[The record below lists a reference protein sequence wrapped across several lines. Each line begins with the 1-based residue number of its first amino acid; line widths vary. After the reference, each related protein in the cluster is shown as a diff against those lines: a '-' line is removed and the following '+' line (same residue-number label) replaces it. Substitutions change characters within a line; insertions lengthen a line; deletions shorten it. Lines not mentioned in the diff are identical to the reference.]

1 MRKITKRCFTT
12 KGFTTK
18 GFIKG
23 AMLSLL
29 LSSGTTLY
37 ADTLPKVQ
45 TKAQTN
51 KDTISKSCALYAKF
65 LTKINISTLDLI
77 HKYENKE
84 LTALEGYYVS
94 ELLNKELNSVEAN
107 KLCNLN
113 NKVDKS
119 IIESGDFLKE
129 SLTKINDNLL
139 FRVIKEK

>member
-1 MRKITKRCFTT
+1 MRKITKR
-12 KGFTTK
+12 GFTTK

-23 AMLSLL
+23 AILSLL
-29 LSSGTTLY
+29 LSSGVSSGTNLY
-37 ADTLPKVQ
+37 ADTLPNAQTKVQ
-45 TKAQTN
+45 EN

-94 ELLNKELNSVEAN
+94 ELLNKEINSVEAN

-113 NKVDKS
+113 NTVDKS

-129 SLTKINDNLL
+129 SLKKINDNLL
-139 FRVIKEK
+139 FKVIKEK

>member
-1 MRKITKRCFTT
+1 MRKITKR
-12 KGFTTK
+12 GFTTK

-29 LSSGTTLY
+29 LSSGISSGTTLY

-45 TKAQTN
+45 TN
-51 KDTISKSCALYAKF
+51 KDNKGTISKSCALYAKF
-65 LTKINISTLDLI
+65 LTKINISTLELI

-94 ELLNKELNSVEAN
+94 ELLNKELNSVEVT

>member
-1 MRKITKRCFTT
+1 MRKITKR
-12 KGFTTK
+12 GFTTK

-29 LSSGTTLY
+29 LSSGVSSGTSLY

-45 TKAQTN
+45 DKVQGN

-65 LTKINISTLDLI
+65 LTKINTSTLDLI